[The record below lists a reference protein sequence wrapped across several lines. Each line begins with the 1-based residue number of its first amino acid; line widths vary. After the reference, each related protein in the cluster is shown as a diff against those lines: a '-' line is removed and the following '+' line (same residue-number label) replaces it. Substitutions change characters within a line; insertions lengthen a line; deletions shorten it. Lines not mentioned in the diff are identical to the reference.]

1 MIKKEFDRLVLSEDF
16 YDRDTVTVAKELL
29 GKNLARTVAG
39 RPTVCKIV
47 ECEAYY
53 GKGDE
58 ASHAARG
65 MTPRSK
71 IMFGPA
77 GRAYVYFNY
86 GVHHLLNVVTEKEG
100 IAGAVLIRALQP
112 VSGEELLRKNRPV
125 AKSIDL
131 TNGPGKLTQA
141 MGIGLEFNGV
151 ELCSS
156 DLFISEGDIS
166 PFKIVVTERVGISL
180 GKELPYRFY
189 IENNPYVSRK

>member
-29 GKNLARTVAG
+29 GKNLVRTVAG
-39 RPTVCKIV
+39 RQTVCKIV

>member
-77 GRAYVYFNY
+77 GRAYVYFSY